1 MFTAVTIEITEI
13 HGQRRDF
20 FWSQRGKSAPLSF
33 YLTHIQTTWDT
44 HGFWVCRRPSPPLH
58 SPGQYPQPGW
68 SSLNS
73 PVFTHAKRE
82 CRRYHNAPKPLVFVV
97 LKPDEALRPAN
108 LEVLFELLLFSE
120 FLEVATGLRL
130 LPLLGKLSAGDGR
143 GERNGRANLKIL
155 ARQIRWQY
163 CESAEGWESGRNSM
177 AREPAEGRRAKLR
190 WQKRELCQGV
200 RGLVCK
206 CSPENI
212 LSGLHLLPF
221 IWLCIETKMLIY
233 LKCPGTAR
241 SQVAQGLLGQP
252 QRDGQRDGQRGAAV
266 TAVFLSGSSVLLSPM
281 TLTLGIDKASI
292 DELFPVNT
300 RSFIGCL
307 WNVWL
312 TSHIFN
318 NLLRR

>member
-1 MFTAVTIEITEI
+1 MPVGRGLRKVTEPRGFSYYLALIVDGIQMEKNRARARPNVVPNVY
-13 HGQRRDF
+13 RRDHRDHRDPRTEKRF
-20 FWSQRGKSAPLSF
+20 FWSQRGKSAALSF

-44 HGFWVCRRPSPPLH
+44 HGFWVCHRPSPPLH

-82 CRRYHNAPKPLVFVV
+82 RRRYHNAPKTLVFVV
-97 LKPDEALRPAN
+97 LKPDEAVRPDN

-143 GERNGRANLKIL
+143 GERTGRANLKIL
-155 ARQIRWQY
+155 AGQIRWQY
-163 CESAEGWESGRNSM
+163 CESAEGWESGRNST

-241 SQVAQGLLGQP
+241 WPRACWGSPRGTDRGGQLWQRCSCQGHLYYWAP
-252 QRDGQRDGQRGAAV
+252 
-266 TAVFLSGSSVLLSPM
+266 
-281 TLTLGIDKASI
+281 
-292 DELFPVNT
+292 
-300 RSFIGCL
+300 
-307 WNVWL
+307 WL
-312 TSHIFN
+312 
-318 NLLRR
+318 